1 MIITLNTVRTGA
13 GFATG
18 CRASTFTLAHG
29 ATMGRQWWR
38 RPRRPVRGSPAPASG
53 PTAQLPV
60 GPGESRSP
68 LPAFQPPA
76 GFPPAGGVVFYSGRP
91 SGRVPSGLCRWC
103 RPAAAFARVVAGR
116 AAARLMAARRRAG
129 CGAVKALREWR
140 GRPTPA
146 GRPMRPRRRPLP
158 LGFAAT
164 GALPRPC
171 FWQYVTNSF
180 AAVANRTVD

>member
-1 MIITLNTVRTGA
+1 
-13 GFATG
+13 
-18 CRASTFTLAHG
+18 
-29 ATMGRQWWR
+29 MGRQWWR
-38 RPRRPVRGSPAPASG
+38 RPRRPIRGSPAPASG

-76 GFPPAGGVVFYSGRP
+76 GLPPAGGVVFYSGRP

-116 AAARLMAARRRAG
+116 AAARRMAARRRAG

-140 GRPTPA
+140 GWPMPALRPV
-146 GRPMRPRRRPLP
+146 RPRRRPLP
-158 LGFAAT
+158 RGFAAT

-171 FWQYVTNSF
+171 FFGNMLQTVLPLLQIGQRTKK
-180 AAVANRTVD
+180 NRKYSGCGALSYAKIYYLCGY

>member
-76 GFPPAGGVVFYSGRP
+76 GFPPAGGVVFYSGLP

-116 AAARLMAARRRAG
+116 AAARRMAARRRAG

-140 GRPTPA
+140 GWPTPA
-146 GRPMRPRRRPLP
+146 LRPVRPRRRPLP
-158 LGFAAT
+158 RGFAAI

-171 FWQYVTNSF
+171 FLAICYKQF
-180 AAVANRTVD
+180 CRCCK